1 MSVEYSSITC
11 KSALSPSRLPG
22 LKYSLNPYV
31 GCEHGCVYCYS
42 PSVLKNKRLAE
53 NWGKAVRA
61 KRNIAEVLAREVK
74 RKPKGT
80 VGVSTVTDP
89 YQPLEAKLELTRKCI
104 ELLSKHDF
112 PVSIQTKS
120 RLVLRDADLIAPEK
134 FDVGVTITTMDRGL
148 AGLLEPGAPPPN
160 VRAQVLEE
168 FSSRGVETWLF
179 LGPIIPGLN
188 DAEENLKQIIEVAA
202 RTNSNVIYDR
212 LNMKQWVMGR
222 LGPVLEQERP
232 GLAEGLPALIRG
244 ESEPWCRI
252 CSTVK
257 SICSELG
264 VKCEPAFPS
273 TQSVEPP
280 VRPPA
285 ER

>member
-11 KSALSPSRLPG
+11 KTALSPCKLPG
-22 LKYSLNPYV
+22 LRYSLNPYV
-31 GCEHGCVYCYS
+31 GCEHGCKYCYS
-42 PSVLKNKRLAE
+42 PSTLRDEWMGL
-53 NWGKAVRA
+53 NWGKFVRA
-61 KRNIAEVLAREVK
+61 KQNIAEVLAREVK

-80 VGVSTVTDP
+80 VGVSTVCDP

-104 ELLSKHDF
+104 EMLSKHDF

-120 RLVLRDADLIAPEK
+120 RLVLRDADLIDPEK
-134 FDVGVTITTMDRGL
+134 FDVGVTITTMDRGM

-202 RTNSNVIYDR
+202 RTKSKVIYDR
-212 LNMKQWVMGR
+212 LNLKQWVMGR
-222 LGPVLEQERP
+222 LGSVLEQERP
-232 GLAEGLPALIRG
+232 GLAERLPALVREG
-244 ESEPWCRI
+244 SEPWRQI
-252 CSTVK
+252 CSKVET
-257 SICSELG
+257 ICGELG
-264 VKCEPAFPS
+264 VKCETAFPS
-273 TQSVEPP
+273 WPSAQ
-280 VRPPA
+280 
-285 ER
+285 

>member
-11 KSALSPSRLPG
+11 KTALSPSKLPG

-31 GCEHGCVYCYS
+31 GCEHGCWYCYS
-42 PSVLKNKRLAE
+42 PSTLRDKWMGL
-53 NWGKAVRA
+53 NWGKFVRA
-61 KRNIAEVLAREVK
+61 KQNIVEVLAREVK
-74 RKPKGT
+74 RKPRGT

-120 RLVLRDADLIAPEK
+120 RLVLRDADLIVPEK

-148 AGLLEPGAPPPN
+148 AGRLEPGAPPPD

-179 LGPIIPGLN
+179 LGPIIPGVN
-188 DAEENLKQIIEVAA
+188 DTKESLRQVIEVAT
-202 RTNSNVIYDR
+202 RTKSKLIYDR
-212 LNMKQWVMGR
+212 LNLKRWVLER
-222 LGPVLEQERP
+222 LGPVLERERP
-232 GLAEGLPALIRG
+232 GLAERLPSLIR
-244 ESEPWCRI
+244 EKSELWRQI
-252 CSTVK
+252 CLKVEA
-257 SICSELG
+257 ICGELG
-264 VKCEPAFPS
+264 VKCEAAFPS
-273 TQSVEPP
+273 WPS
-280 VRPPA
+280 A
-285 ER
+285 L